1 MPLWLFW
8 LLCYCLHLLRAVIK
22 GMYHDAELQTVI
34 LKKQAMIEIQ
44 AQTSLLLPGLA
55 LELLMSK

>member
-1 MPLWLFW
+1 
-8 LLCYCLHLLRAVIK
+8 
-22 GMYHDAELQTVI
+22 MYHNAEHTVI

-55 LELLMSK
+55 LELLMSKEVGNILA